1 MGGGGADAMAEELE
15 TSRRFRLRAEEVRA
29 IAEDVQDRS
38 VKESLLKIAADY
50 EKMAT
55 ALVAIDNSNTMLR
68 PFVRPE
74 N

>member
-1 MGGGGADAMAEELE
+1 MAEELE

-29 IAEDVQDRS
+29 IAEDVQDKS